1 MRFLKLTVALSL
13 FFMFTN
19 SFGQNAVIDFT
30 GTPQMYSGDGV
41 YNPNYW
47 ANGGC
52 PTYHQFGPNPLPVNG
67 YNVRTSGRVLIAPTY
82 TNTSTTYSMSIY
94 AFGNMSTGQRENNA
108 ISVEYPFQANKS
120 YLIEIVGVNDHNW
133 DGNGTAGTRYNGVFW
148 VKLDDNANLPTT
160 SQSPCVAVYTPVEKS
175 VGRYSKLIAD
185 PDFSILAR
193 NHQVKFSMKESKSAL
208 KITFDASPY
217 VPGIKIDNIFRL
229 GKIKITEIPYEEDQL
244 STYRYLNTPRETL
257 GHNERNNPEYNIS
270 YTPPIKPITPRPE
283 RGISSEVS
291 INADQWI
298 LNPDGNSYSFNFG
311 STINDLEIFE
321 LLSLTLITD
330 ENNDTAGTRPDRPSL
345 KRIQLPC
352 TYQDHD
358 YSYDLFNRDIFITVH
373 NSNNTVPT
381 KPVAFTF
388 TYK

>member
-1 MRFLKLTVALSL
+1 MRFLKLKVALSL
-13 FFMFTN
+13 FFIFTN

-67 YNVRTSGRVLIAPTY
+67 YNVRTTGRVLIVPTY

-120 YLIEIVGVNDHNW
+120 YLVEIEGVNDHNW
-133 DGNGTAGTRYNGVFW
+133 DGNGIAGTRYNGVFW
-148 VKLDDNANLPTT
+148 VKLDNDANLPTT
-160 SQSPCVAVYTPVEKS
+160 SESPCVAKYTPVEKS

-193 NHQVKFSMKESKSAL
+193 NHQVKFSLKEAKSAL

-217 VPGIKIDNIFRL
+217 VSGIKIDNIFRL
-229 GKIKITEIPYEEDQL
+229 GKIKITEIPYEEESGRYN
-244 STYRYLNTPRETL
+244 STYLNVPFPPRGTP
-257 GHNERNNPEYNIS
+257 GYDIPVISDNPTNQPGRIVTSIS
-270 YTPPIKPITPRPE
+270 VNP
-283 RGISSEVS
+283 
-291 INADQWI
+291 NQWI
-298 LNPDGNSYSFNFG
+298 SNNNGTGYSFNITQLIQNLKGNNLVNISLNGGRPVRGEDG
-311 STINDLEIFE
+311 SFD
-321 LLSLTLITD
+321 
-330 ENNDTAGTRPDRPSL
+330 
-345 KRIQLPC
+345 LPC
-352 TYQDHD
+352 TYLDNN
-358 YSYDLFNRDIFITVH
+358 YSFTSINNEVVINVTSPVNIAPNSITNFNITY
-373 NSNNTVPT
+373 NNP
-381 KPVAFTF
+381 
-388 TYK
+388 